1 MAMHYLKLVR
11 PINLLLITV
20 LMCIIK
26 YTFFEVI
33 GIETALSEL
42 QFLLL
47 VVAVISITAGGNVIN
62 DIYDRSTD
70 RINKPNKVIVG
81 IHISEKN
88 ATTFYMILTILG
100 VIAGFIVSNTID
112 KPNLAAVFV
121 IVAAL
126 LYGYATS
133 IKNTILLN
141 NILIAGLTAFVLIT
155 MILFDLYPKI
165 TNGVYGITQKATQV
179 ILHYTLFAFGIN
191 LLREIV
197 KDIHDSDGDK
207 NAGRSTIP
215 IILGRQ
221 RSIYL
226 AFGISCI
233 LLLATIYYLYTY
245 FYRDKIMML
254 YFLACVIGP
263 LLFLITKL
271 WSASSQKNLKTIST
285 LLKVIMF
292 FGVCSLGLYYRL
304 F

>member
-1 MAMHYLKLVR
+1 MHYLKLIR
-11 PINLLLITV
+11 PINVLLIAV

-26 YTFFEVI
+26 YAFFEVI
-33 GIETALSEL
+33 KIATALSEL
-42 QFLLL
+42 HFIILII
-47 VVAVISITAGGNVIN
+47 AITSIAAGGNVIN

-81 IHISEKN
+81 THISEKN

-100 VIAGFIVSNTID
+100 VIAGFIVSNAID

-155 MILFDLYPKI
+155 MILFDVYPNI
-165 TNGVYGITQKATQV
+165 TNSVTETTLKATQV
-179 ILHYTLFAFGIN
+179 IMHYTLFAFGIN

-207 NAGRSTIP
+207 NAGRNTIP
-215 IILGRQ
+215 IVLGRQ

-226 AFGISCI
+226 AFGISC
-233 LLLATIYYLYTY
+233 LFLAATIYYLYVY
-245 FYRDKIMML
+245 FYTDKLVML
-254 YFLACVIGP
+254 YFLICVIGP

-271 WSASSQKNLKTIST
+271 WSASSQKDLKTIST